1 MSAPTSGQS
10 VEREMGRKTRRSL
23 LVGGAATL
31 AGAGAWEWLRS
42 RRPEGGISWPLRQAL
57 NTNEQ
62 LSRDYFR
69 DTRLT
74 RTFPLSAVET
84 GRVNGD
90 IGLDDDLD
98 PAWKLTVT
106 GLGEP
111 LSLALDQIKALPKV
125 EMITQLKCIEGW
137 SRVLQWSGCRFKD
150 FVAKHVGQAAGQAS
164 AQAPDPDSYVAF
176 ETPDREYYTGLDL
189 ASAMHRQTLLCY
201 EMNGKP
207 LTPEHG
213 APLRLVIPVKYGI
226 KNIKRLGT
234 IAFSPT
240 RPRDYWAERGY
251 DWYAGF

>member
-1 MSAPTSGQS
+1 MSVPAPDQS
-10 VEREMGRKTRRSL
+10 VEREIGRKTRRSL
-23 LVGGAATL
+23 PVGGAATL

-57 NTNEQ
+57 GANEQ

-69 DTRLT
+69 DSRLT
-74 RTFPLSAVET
+74 RTFPASSVES

-90 IGLDDDLD
+90 IGLDDDPD

-106 GLGEP
+106 GIGAL
-111 LSLALDQIKALPKV
+111 LSLTLDQIEALPKV
-125 EMITQLKCIEGW
+125 GMITQLKCIEGW
-137 SRVLQWSGCRFKD
+137 SRVLQWSGVRFSD
-150 FVAKHVGQAAGQAS
+150 FVTKYAAQV
-164 AQAPDPDSYVAF
+164 PDADSYVAF
-176 ETPDREYYTGLDL
+176 ETPDQEYYTGLDL
-189 ASAMHRQTLLCY
+189 ASAMHPQTLLCY

-226 KNIKRLGT
+226 KNIKCLGT